1 MSIRILLDHG
11 VREDHIVFVTFLVS
25 RGGGIS
31 VLRRAFPEVRVV
43 CAAVDDKMEEAWLE
57 GVRDE
62 VANPEGVGRKV
73 WVMQPGI
80 GQMGEVSNAYV
91 ETVS

>member
-11 VREDHIVFVTFLVS
+11 VKEDHIVFVTFLVS

-73 WVMQPGI
+73 WVMQPGM

-91 ETVS
+91 EAVS